1 MVKDGEGVPDSFIFS
16 HTVPQHLGTQE
27 VDEGIAYV
35 GASEPMLGGI
45 PPQSKDF
52 ATMKANKNLSVY
64 YIQYIHDIA

>member
-1 MVKDGEGVPDSFIFS
+1 MVKACQIHLFS

-52 ATMKANKNLSVY
+52 ATMKANKNLSVHTY
-64 YIQYIHDIA
+64 NIYIHDIN